1 MRLPNLNQ
9 SEIEMIVNALYYVYG
24 KKLDSIRE
32 NRKILTESEKSV
44 IIEKA
49 NEYANLADKINN
61 KK

>member
-1 MRLPNLNQ
+1 
-9 SEIEMIVNALYYVYG
+9 MIN
-24 KKLDSIRE
+24 
-32 NRKILTESEKSV
+32 SEKSV